1 MDEILEYENLVR
13 NIIKKYNYYGDYE
26 DLYQAGM
33 MGLMKALKE
42 YKPGGAKF
50 STYAYTWIIGEVT
63 NFIRENQPIKKSRD
77 IIRLSRQ
84 VEKCREIMYQKLG
97 REPTD
102 LEVSLI
108 TEIDEEKIREIRMLN
123 QKTESL
129 DYAIEDNEESLYNSI
144 KVYDNNLDCSH
155 LDLKEQLN
163 KLDED
168 EKKLIYARYY
178 DGYTQSELS
187 KSLGISQVQVSR
199 KENKI
204 LEKLRVKL

>member
-13 NIIKKYNYYGDYE
+13 SIINKYNYYGDYE

-33 MGLMKALKE
+33 MGLMKAMKE
-42 YKPGGAKF
+42 YKPNGAKF

-63 NFIRENQPIKKSRD
+63 SFIRENQPIKKSKD
-77 IIRLSRQ
+77 VIRLSKQ
-84 VEKCREIMYQKLG
+84 IEKCREIMYQKLG

-102 LEVSLI
+102 LEVSLM
-108 TEIDEEKIREIRMLN
+108 TEIDEEKIREIRILN

-129 DYAIEDNEESLYNSI
+129 DYVTLENEESLYNSI
-144 KVYDNNLDCSH
+144 KVYDNNLDSSH
-155 LDLKEQLN
+155 LDLKEELN
-163 KLDED
+163 KLDD
-168 EKKLIYARYY
+168 EEKRLIYARYY

-187 KSLGISQVQVSR
+187 KNLGISQVQVSR